1 MGVFIGEDRVILK
14 KVFSAIGATILIGIS
29 VISSVKAQVAED
41 WQLGFQDPATPV
53 MERIVSFNDILFWM
67 CVVISLFVFV
77 LLGIVIFKFNR
88 KANPNPTKRSHNTV
102 LEILWTA
109 IPVVILVAIAIPS
122 LRLLYYQDRA
132 VDAEMTIKAIGH
144 QWYWTYEYPDIGDDV
159 AIDAVMIP
167 EEELEEGQYRLL
179 ETDERVIVPVDTT
192 IRMLVTADDVIHA
205 WAVPAFGV
213 KIDGIPGRV
222 NETWFRAT
230 KEGVFYGQCSELCGA
245 YHAFM
250 PIAVEVVSKEKYAEW
265 AEKAP
270 EIYGEKMP
278 EKPSN
283 LALAEPQ

>member
-1 MGVFIGEDRVILK
+1 MILK

-144 QWYWTYEYPDIGDDV
+144 EWYWTYEYPDIGDVV

-192 IRMLVTADDVIHA
+192 IRMFVTADDVIHA
-205 WAVPAFGV
+205 WAVPGFGV

-230 KEGVFYGQCSELCGA
+230 KEGVVYGQCSELCGA

>member
-1 MGVFIGEDRVILK
+1 
-14 KVFSAIGATILIGIS
+14 
-29 VISSVKAQVAED
+29 
-41 WQLGFQDPATPV
+41 
-53 MERIVSFNDILFWM
+53 
-67 CVVISLFVFV
+67 
-77 LLGIVIFKFNR
+77 
-88 KANPNPTKRSHNTV
+88 
-102 LEILWTA
+102 
-109 IPVVILVAIAIPS
+109 
-122 LRLLYYQDRA
+122 
-132 VDAEMTIKAIGH
+132 
-144 QWYWTYEYPDIGDDV
+144 
-159 AIDAVMIP
+159 
-167 EEELEEGQYRLL
+167 
-179 ETDERVIVPVDTT
+179 
-192 IRMLVTADDVIHA
+192 MLVTADDVIHA

>member
-1 MGVFIGEDRVILK
+1 MILK

-144 QWYWTYEYPDIGDDV
+144 QWYWTY
-159 AIDAVMIP
+159 
-167 EEELEEGQYRLL
+167 
-179 ETDERVIVPVDTT
+179 
-192 IRMLVTADDVIHA
+192 
-205 WAVPAFGV
+205 
-213 KIDGIPGRV
+213 
-222 NETWFRAT
+222 
-230 KEGVFYGQCSELCGA
+230 
-245 YHAFM
+245 
-250 PIAVEVVSKEKYAEW
+250 
-265 AEKAP
+265 
-270 EIYGEKMP
+270 
-278 EKPSN
+278 
-283 LALAEPQ
+283 